1 MGSDKESNPEG
12 QTKGGLSESSD
23 DFSLRKVPESSLQ
36 GTADI
41 ALVRMGFTVSSSDLL
56 FGYTIGLYFAF
67 WQAIGVAFTYSA
79 IIAVVSILMGLIGF
93 RERTSFALSS
103 RFAFGREGSRLPS
116 FIIAAIIAGFYGYI
130 IGITVD
136 VFPKGGNIALI
147 GYSVILGAVFLIISG
162 LGFKRGLK
170 WVARVGVPLMVLLV
184 VVADVATISYVHGFG
199 AILSAVP
206 KDAGKL
212 GLPVII
218 GLGVAKWL
226 GGATV
231 TPDLMRFGKNQRAV
245 YISTLMEFLVGNF
258 GFNFLGLVLGLGL
271 GVSDLGKAF
280 GLLGISALA
289 IVAFVIQSITVEMNE
304 LYAASLAVSNTFG
317 IKRFTTNLA
326 VGIIGIFIGWYGVS
340 QGIITSFL
348 TFIGYISYALPIIPG
363 IMIADYFIVRKMHY
377 PEGFEG
383 LKPINWRAIAAF
395 FVTLVINL
403 YLGLYLKDTLWHSL
417 PLISFFIYILLSIPQ
432 TMQSWSKASIATQ
445 AKAG

>member
-1 MGSDKESNPEG
+1 M
-12 QTKGGLSESSD
+12 
-23 DFSLRKVPESSLQ
+23 V
-36 GTADI
+36 
-41 ALVRMGFTVSSSDLL
+41 
-56 FGYTIGLYFAF
+56 
-67 WQAIGVAFTYSA
+67 
-79 IIAVVSILMGLIGF
+79 LIGY

-136 VFPKGGNIALI
+136 VFPKGGNLALVA
-147 GYSVILGAVFLIISG
+147 YSVILGAIFLTISG

-184 VVADVATISYVHGFG
+184 VVADAATIFYVHGFG

-206 KDAGKL
+206 KNAGKL
-212 GLPVII
+212 GLPTII

-245 YISTLMEFLVGNF
+245 YITTIMEFLVGNF
-258 GFNFLGLVLGLGL
+258 GFNFLGLILGLGL

-289 IVAFVIQSITVEMNE
+289 IVAFIIQSITVEMNE

-317 IKRFTTNLA
+317 VKRFVTNLA

-348 TFIGYISYALPIIPG
+348 TFIGYIGYALPIIPG

-383 LKPINWRAIAAF
+383 LKPVNWRAIVAF
-395 FVTLVINL
+395 FITLLVNV
-403 YLGLYLKDTLWHSL
+403 YLGLFLKDTLWHSL
-417 PLISFFIYILLSIPQ
+417 PLLSFFIYIILSIPQ
-432 TMQSWSKASIATQ
+432 TVKSWTYTPLQ
-445 AKAG
+445 PQTG